1 MTREELW
8 RKFAERNPSFD
19 GDGMVTLSARG
30 LRKLFRQTWDFA
42 YEAGLIGED
51 DETEGNADGT
61 EAVPP
66 SSVGDDSMVEGL
78 MRRFGM
84 KK

>member
-1 MTREELW
+1 MSREELW

-42 YEAGLIGED
+42 YEAGASDG
-51 DETEGNADGT
+51 TEGNADGT

>member
-1 MTREELW
+1 MSRDELW

-19 GDGMVTLSARG
+19 GEGSVTLSARG

-42 YEAGLIGED
+42 YEAGAAGED
-51 DETEGNADGT
+51 DPYEESR
-61 EAVPP
+61 EPR
-66 SSVGDDSMVEGL
+66 GDDSNLEEL
-78 MRRFGM
+78 MRMFGM